1 MPKILIIE
9 DESSIG
15 EALEYQLGR
24 EGYDIDRTVDGF
36 EGLKRFKQDGA
47 DLVLLD
53 LMLPGMSGEE
63 VCRQIRRNSS
73 VPIIMLTAKDTE
85 IDKVVGLELGAD
97 DYVTKPF
104 SSRELMARVKAVLR
118 RGPDS
123 APSNDGVLEGGGIRL
138 DAKRHEVVVDGHSV
152 MLPPKEFAL
161 LEKLMENAGRV
172 LTRQT
177 LIDDVWGEDYY
188 GDTRTLDVH
197 IKRLRAK
204 CEIDPH
210 NPVHLVTV
218 RGLGY
223 RFVA

>member
-1 MPKILIIE
+1 MPRVLIIE
-9 DESSIG
+9 DEESIG

-24 EGYDIDRTVDGF
+24 EGYDVERAVDGF
-36 EGLKRFKQDGA
+36 EGLQRFTIEGA

-63 VCRQIRRNSS
+63 VCKEIRHKSR
-73 VPIIMLTAKDTE
+73 VPIIMLTAKDAE

-104 SSRELMARVKAVLR
+104 STRELIARVKAVLR
-118 RGPDS
+118 RGTEAAAS
-123 APSNDGVLEGGGIRL
+123 RDGVLEGGGIRL
-138 DAKRHEVVVDGHSV
+138 DPQRHEVVVHGANV

-161 LEKLMENAGRV
+161 LAKLMENSGRV
-172 LTRQT
+172 LTRQA
-177 LIDDVWGEDYY
+177 LIDDVWGADYY

-204 CEIDPH
+204 CEDDPH
-210 NPVHLVTV
+210 NPVHLMTV

-223 RFVA
+223 RFVP

>member
-1 MPKILIIE
+1 MPRVLIIE

-15 EALEYQLGR
+15 EALEYQLQR
-24 EGYDIDRTVDGF
+24 EGYDVDRALDGF
-36 EGLKRFKQDGA
+36 DGLQRFNIDGA

-63 VCRQIRRNSS
+63 VCREIRRNSP
-73 VPIIMLTAKDTE
+73 VPIIMLTAKGSE

-104 SSRELMARVKAVLR
+104 STRELIARVKAVLR
-118 RGPDS
+118 RGDTAAS
-123 APSNDGVLEGGGIRL
+123 SDGVLEGGGIRL
-138 DAKRHEVVVDGHSV
+138 DPQRHEVLVRGNNV

-161 LEKLMENAGRV
+161 LAKLMENSRRV
-172 LTRQT
+172 LTRQA
-177 LIDDVWGEDYY
+177 LIDDIWGADYF

-197 IKRLRAK
+197 IKRLRTK
-204 CEIDPH
+204 CEEDPH
-210 NPVHLVTV
+210 NPQHLVTV

-223 RFVA
+223 RFVP